1 LSPLGGVEFSIEL
14 VRWVAS
20 KSKAQ
25 YRMITPELVELKMKL
40 NKVTINNG
48 YFLLKIDDFVGFNPI
63 HKLLAYEL

>member
-1 LSPLGGVEFSIEL
+1 MLDKGYIRPSVSPWGTPILFVKKNESIVSL
-14 VRWVAS
+14 CID
-20 KSKAQ
+20 
-25 YRMITPELVELKMKL
+25 YMKL